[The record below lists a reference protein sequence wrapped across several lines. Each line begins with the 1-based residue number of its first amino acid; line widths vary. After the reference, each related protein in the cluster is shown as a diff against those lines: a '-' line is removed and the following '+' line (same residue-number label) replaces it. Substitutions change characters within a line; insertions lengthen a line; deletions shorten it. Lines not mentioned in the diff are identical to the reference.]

1 MPTAKSLILA
11 AGSAA
16 LYTTRYVT
24 QRIHRKLDERDNLL
38 RDAVYKLEN
47 QSLDEWPQFITL
59 DVPLDAGAQNYT
71 LTAKHLTNSAEKASC
86 IAFEGEDQEITF
98 TAIVPGEQTFAITLT
113 ESASDTSGLGAAC
126 TTTWDGSTLAIT
138 VASDA
143 TNTTLVSALG
153 SDGKAKYLVA
163 ASVTGTAATDL
174 TAQLGSAVS
183 LTMADG
189 EGEVFALYA
198 GGVLVELD
206 DAGSK
211 ALGITSFSEST
222 GTTTVE
228 FDIPAAELT
237 QDNVASLRAEC
248 NGVAVVGLSHVV
260 IS

>member
-24 QRIHRKLDERDNLL
+24 QRIHRKLDERDNLI
-38 RDAVYKLEN
+38 RDAIQKLEEK
-47 QSLDEWPQFITL
+47 SLDEWPQFIKL
-59 DVPLDAGAQNYT
+59 DVPLENGAQSYT
-71 LTAKHLTNSAEKASC
+71 LTAKHLTNSASKASC
-86 IAFEGEDQEITF
+86 IAFEGEDQEVTF

-113 ESASDTSGLGAAC
+113 ESTSDTTGLGAAC

-143 TNTTLVSALG
+143 TNSSLVDALDLD
-153 SDGKAKYLVA
+153 SKAKYLVA
-163 ASVTGTAATDL
+163 ASVTGTSATDL

-189 EGEVFALYA
+189 EGEVFTLYA

-206 DAGSK
+206 DAGSN
-211 ALGITSFSEST
+211 AIGITSFSEST

-228 FDIPAAELT
+228 FDIHAGQITAG
-237 QDNVASLRAEC
+237 NVVDLRAEC
-248 NGVAVVGLSHVV
+248 NGVSVSGLSHVA